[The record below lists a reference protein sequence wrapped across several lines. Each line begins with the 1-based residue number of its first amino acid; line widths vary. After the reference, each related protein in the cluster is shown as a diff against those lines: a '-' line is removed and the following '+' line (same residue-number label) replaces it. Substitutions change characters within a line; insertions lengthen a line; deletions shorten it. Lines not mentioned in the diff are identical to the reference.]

1 MFWKLCKFEWK
12 SSYRMYGMFY
22 AILLICSVLIGMSSL
37 PDVNL
42 PGLVEFLINLTIIIY
57 TAGIFAVNIITI
69 VFIFRN
75 YMKTMYGRQSYLTHT
90 FDLADTDGKGFVRIV
105 MDFLDLRCYYG
116 NGLDY
121 DDIIRCKCSQRC
133 H

>member
-37 PDVNL
+37 PDVCGEYYYDCIYL
-42 PGLVEFLINLTIIIY
+42 PQLYENDVRPPVLFNAYI
-57 TAGIFAVNIITI
+57 AG
-69 VFIFRN
+69 
-75 YMKTMYGRQSYLTHT
+75 

-121 DDIIRCKCSQRC
+121 DDSIRCKCSQRC